1 MKRITSPD
9 YGPQCRST
17 AQVEVIAATPRSNR
31 VRLGQ
36 LEESLHKGK
45 ARFPCRPSARK
56 YPSLAML
63 VRQFLVQGITKYICK
78 QFLSEVTKGYEY
90 I

>member
-31 VRLGQ
+31 TRLGQ
-36 LEESLHKGK
+36 LAESLHKGK
-45 ARFPCRPSARK
+45 ARFPCRPSAQK

-63 VRQFLVQGITKYICK
+63 VRQCLVQGITKYIMK
-78 QFLSEVTKGYEY
+78 TL
-90 I
+90 